1 MTQRAARW
9 LGFAI
14 WAGVAASAVFWGLRL
29 FATGPSLPPQAV
41 AIAPQALSGGDV
53 SRVLGAAPAS
63 APATPVVPLAP
74 ASSRFALLGIVAPR
88 GESAAAEG
96 LALIAV
102 DGKPP
107 RALRVGAR
115 VDGDLVLQRVH
126 ARGVELGTRGGAP
139 AFSLA
144 APALPPP
151 GSATAPGGRP
161 LPPPRVLP
169 TPVPRVLPTPV
180 PRTAPTPAPVTAP
193 TPSIQPVFP
202 DDEATGEPP
211 ADEVIDE
218 EVPATS
224 EHTPTRPGR
233 LTQ

>member
-88 GESAAAEG
+88 GECPGCRIRPSSMTVHGG
-96 LALIAV
+96 LAMSWSSI
-102 DGKPP
+102 
-107 RALRVGAR
+107 
-115 VDGDLVLQRVH
+115 
-126 ARGVELGTRGGAP
+126 
-139 AFSLA
+139 
-144 APALPPP
+144 
-151 GSATAPGGRP
+151 
-161 LPPPRVLP
+161 
-169 TPVPRVLPTPV
+169 
-180 PRTAPTPAPVTAP
+180 VT
-193 TPSIQPVFP
+193 
-202 DDEATGEPP
+202 
-211 ADEVIDE
+211 
-218 EVPATS
+218 
-224 EHTPTRPGR
+224 
-233 LTQ
+233 